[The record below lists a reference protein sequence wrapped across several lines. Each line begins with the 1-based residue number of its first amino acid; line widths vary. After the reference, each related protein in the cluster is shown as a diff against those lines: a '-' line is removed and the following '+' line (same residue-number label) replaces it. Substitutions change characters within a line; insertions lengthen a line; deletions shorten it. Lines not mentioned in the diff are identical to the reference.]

1 MFQFPTRPVF
11 LLLAICCCAAFAAEK
26 GNYNI
31 QLWDDGKVPQSAGD
45 GPLDRPFLTV
55 FSPPAGK
62 ANGAS
67 VVIAPGGSHIMLMYC
82 GAGLE
87 IAAPK
92 NQWGAYALVLKY
104 PLTPRSNHGAPT

>member
-67 VVIAPGGSHIMLMYC
+67 AVIAPGGSNLLLMYR
-82 GAGLE
+82 GGGME
-87 IAAPK
+87 IAERYNERGRTAI
-92 NQWGAYALVLKY
+92 
-104 PLTPRSNHGAPT
+104 

>member
-67 VVIAPGGSHIMLMYC
+67 VVIAPAGSHIMLMYR
-82 GAGLE
+82 GERME
-87 IAAPK
+87 IAAPY
-92 NQWGAYALVLKY
+92 NEWGVTAFVLTY
-104 PLTPRSNHGAPT
+104 RLSPRY